1 MSAKTRNFARQTEQP
16 HPMKK
21 SILITILTAVAAALI
36 VAAALWLLVIQPKND
51 DLALQ
56 DEKMKSMQELAEL
69 EKEEMESEYAQLDIQ
84 YGEMMLQITNDSLI
98 AQLTHEQLRAQQLLE
113 ELRQVKA
120 DNAAEIT
127 RLKKE
132 LNSVRAVLRDYI
144 RQVDSLNRINQNLRQ
159 ENNQL
164 SGRLEEV
171 GRQNQNLQQQRE
183 QLTEKVT
190 IAAQLD
196 ATAISMT
203 ALNKRNKASKKMKDA
218 KTLQVSFNIS
228 RNVTA
233 ENGQRTIYVRIQTP
247 AGGVLN
253 GGGSFAYENRQLEY
267 SMKKVIEYS
276 GEETPVTVYWQVG
289 EFLEAGEYHVSIF
302 ADGNMIGS
310 RTFNFEK

>member
-1 MSAKTRNFARQTEQP
+1 
-16 HPMKK
+16 MKK
-21 SILITILTAVAAALI
+21 EYIIAGLVSALVVAAALAI
-36 VAAALWLLVIQPKND
+36 FIILPQHSDNSE
-51 DLALQ
+51 LQ
-56 DEKMKSMQELAEL
+56 KKVEAIEELAEL
-69 EKEEMESEYAQLDIQ
+69 EKEEMQNDYERLGQQ
-84 YGEMMLQITNDSLI
+84 YGEMMSQLTNDSLI
-98 AQLTHEQLRAQQLLE
+98 AQLTREQMRVRQLE
-113 ELRQVKA
+113 EELKQVKS
-120 DNAAEIT
+120 DDLREIT
-127 RLKKE
+127 RLRKE

-310 RTFNFEK
+310 RKFTFEK

>member
-1 MSAKTRNFARQTEQP
+1 
-16 HPMKK
+16 MKK
-21 SILITILTAVAAALI
+21 EYIIAGVVSALVVAAALAI
-36 VAAALWLLVIQPKND
+36 FIILPQHSDNSE
-51 DLALQ
+51 LQ
-56 DEKMKSMQELAEL
+56 KKVEAIEELAEL
-69 EKEEMESEYAQLDIQ
+69 EKEEMQNDYEQLGQQ
-84 YGEMMLQITNDSLI
+84 YGEMMSQLTNDSLI
-98 AQLTHEQLRAQQLLE
+98 AQLTREQMRVRQLE
-113 ELRQVKA
+113 EELKQVKS
-120 DNAAEIT
+120 DDLREIT
-127 RLKKE
+127 RLRKE

-289 EFLEAGEYHVSIF
+289 EFLEAGDYHVSIF

-310 RTFNFEK
+310 RTFTFEK

>member
-1 MSAKTRNFARQTEQP
+1 
-16 HPMKK
+16 MKK
-21 SILITILTAVAAALI
+21 EYLLAGLVSALI
-36 VAAALWLLVIQPKND
+36 VAATLVFLVILPQKND
-51 DLALQ
+51 NQELEQKVQAI
-56 DEKMKSMQELAEL
+56 EELAEL
-69 EKEEMESEYAQLDIQ
+69 EKQEMENDYQRLGEQ
-84 YGEMMLQITNDSLI
+84 YGEMLSQVTNDSLI
-98 AQLTHEQLRAQQLLE
+98 AQLTREQLRAQQLLE
-113 ELRQVKA
+113 ELKKVKA
-120 DNAAEIT
+120 DDAREIT

-144 RQVDSLNRINQNLRQ
+144 RQVDSLNRVNQNLRQ
-159 ENNQL
+159 ENTQL
-164 SGRLEEV
+164 SGQLEERT
-171 GRQNQNLQQQRE
+171 RQNQNLQQQRE

-203 ALNKRNKASKKMKDA
+203 ALNKRNKTSKKMKDA
-218 KTLQVSFNIS
+218 KTLQVNFNIS

-247 AGGVLN
+247 TGNVLN
-253 GGGSFAYENRQLEY
+253 GGGTFAYENRQLEY
-267 SMKKVIEYS
+267 SMKKVIEYN

-289 EFLEAGEYHVSIF
+289 EFLDAGDYHVSIF

>member
-1 MSAKTRNFARQTEQP
+1 
-16 HPMKK
+16 MKK
-21 SILITILTAVAAALI
+21 EYIIAGVVSALVVAAALAI
-36 VAAALWLLVIQPKND
+36 FIILPQHSDNSE
-51 DLALQ
+51 LQ
-56 DEKMKSMQELAEL
+56 KKVEAIEELAEL
-69 EKEEMESEYAQLDIQ
+69 EKEEMQNDYERLGQQ
-84 YGEMMLQITNDSLI
+84 YGEMMSQLTNDSLI
-98 AQLTHEQLRAQQLLE
+98 AQLTREQMRVRQLE
-113 ELRQVKA
+113 EELKQVKS
-120 DNAAEIT
+120 DDLREIT
-127 RLKKE
+127 RLRKE

-203 ALNKRNKASKKMKDA
+203 FLNKRNKASKKMKDA

-289 EFLEAGEYHVSIF
+289 EFLEAGDYHVSIF

-310 RTFNFEK
+310 RTFTFEK